1 MKKKVQIGLILG
13 MTFLCT
19 NAFAQ
24 TGGSGSTDSMDS
36 TKTAK
41 TYLDLVLNVMST
53 NFNYGNSNNALNDY
67 KKSIIGAQLGVSFQ
81 AGITRSF
88 SLVPEF
94 YITTKGGK
102 LNANNPLTNSE
113 STQRLYAFELP
124 VLARFHFSDF
134 HINAGPSI
142 AYNFYGSQK
151 IDGSSADLS
160 FNESD
165 GGVKRFD
172 AGVQM
177 GGGYTF
183 HTKTKRIT
191 LDLRYNYGL
200 TNISYSHEHEM
211 YNRSFVVSLHISN
224 PWKTNP
230 LGRN

>member
-1 MKKKVQIGLILG
+1 MKRKLLIGLILG
-13 MTFLCT
+13 LIVLCT
-19 NAFAQ
+19 NTFAQ
-24 TGGSGSTDSMDS
+24 TGRSGSTSRDS

-53 NFNYGNSNNALNDY
+53 NFNYGNSNTALKDY
-67 KKSIIGAQLGVSFQ
+67 KKSILGAQLGVSFQ
-81 AGITRSF
+81 AGITPSF

-102 LNANNPLTNSE
+102 LKANNPLTNSE
-113 STQRLYAFELP
+113 STLRLYAFELP

-134 HINAGPSI
+134 HVNAGPAI
-142 AYNFYGSQK
+142 TYNFAGSWK
-151 IDGSSADLS
+151 TDGSSADFS
-160 FNESD
+160 FSKADE
-165 GGVKRFD
+165 GFKHFE
-172 AGVQM
+172 AGLQA

-200 TNISYSHEHEM
+200 TNISYGHEM
-211 YNRSFVVSLHISN
+211 YNRSFIVSLHISN

-230 LGRN
+230 LGKN

>member
-1 MKKKVQIGLILG
+1 MKKNLHIALILV
-13 MTFLCT
+13 MIFLYG
-19 NAFAQ
+19 NAFGQ
-24 TGGSGSTDSMDS
+24 TTGSGSEKTKDS

-53 NFNYGNSNNALNDY
+53 NFNYGNSNTALQDY
-67 KKSIIGAQLGVSFQ
+67 KKSILGAQLGVSFQ
-81 AGITRSF
+81 AGITPSF

-94 YITTKGGK
+94 YITTMGGK
-102 LNANNPLTNSE
+102 LKASNPLTNSE
-113 STQRLYAFELP
+113 STLRLYAFELP
-124 VLARFHFSDF
+124 VLARLHFSDF

-151 IDGSSADLS
+151 TDGSSADLS
-160 FNESD
+160 FNQSE
-165 GGVKRFD
+165 GGVKHFD
-172 AGVQM
+172 AGIQM

-200 TNISYSHEHEM
+200 TNISYSHEM
-211 YNRSFVVSLHISN
+211 YNRSFIISLHLSN

-230 LGRN
+230 FGKK

>member
-1 MKKKVQIGLILG
+1 MKKKLQIGLVLG
-13 MTFLCT
+13 MILLCKNT
-19 NAFAQ
+19 FAQ
-24 TGGSGSTDSMDS
+24 TAGPGSMEARDS
-36 TKTAK
+36 TKSAK
-41 TYLDLVLNVMST
+41 TYLDMVLNVMST
-53 NFNYGNSNNALNDY
+53 NFNYGNSNSALGDY
-67 KKSIIGAQLGVSFQ
+67 KKSILGAQLGVSFQ
-81 AGITRSF
+81 AGITSSF

-102 LNANNPLTNSE
+102 LKANNPMTNSE
-113 STQRLYAFELP
+113 STVRLYAVELP

-142 AYNFYGSQK
+142 AYNFYGTQK
-151 IDGSSADLS
+151 IDDASSDLS
-160 FNESD
+160 FNSSD
-165 GGVKRFD
+165 GGFKRFD

-200 TNISYSHEHEM
+200 TNISYSHEM
-211 YNRSFVVSLHISN
+211 YNRSFVISIHLSN

-230 LGRN
+230 LGKR